1 MVVSALDTETGRK
14 VAIKKI
20 HDIFS
25 SLEDAKRIVRE
36 VRILRSL
43 HHPHIIRL
51 RDAVPPDE
59 TGHLSDV
66 YLVTDLMP
74 TDLHRVIYSRQEL
87 TLGNAQICSRRQT
100 DLAPHHQRLLMGFWL
115 HCCFRAPPLHHLPSG
130 VRHRVP
136 AQRGHFAQRFE
147 AFQRADQRGT
157 PCSAHACVFL

>member
-87 TLGNAQICSRRQT
+87 TLGTHQHFPVTKTPDLLPRPHHVLMAIGRSRRSQST
-100 DLAPHHQRLLMGFWL
+100 TASSSIKWCALRRTCTA
-115 HCCFRAPPLHHLPSG
+115 RASCI
-130 VRHRVP
+130 
-136 AQRGHFAQRFE
+136 E
-147 AFQRADQRGT
+147 T
-157 PCSAHACVFL
+157 